1 MIIIKYYRDSSLF
14 TDCAPCPSRV
24 RVCVKTLSPQT
35 KDESEPVGVRFLCE
49 VSGDCWSVLR
59 TLLDREVRARLIT
72 ILRERGKAQM
82 LYTVFVVHGL
92 GFPDKPRV
100 KQEMQHERRRLGQ
113 TQLQRIFFLKF

>member
-1 MIIIKYYRDSSLF
+1 M
-14 TDCAPCPSRV
+14 TVPCLQTVLPALHV
-24 RVCVKTLSPQT
+24 CVCVKTLSPQT

-100 KQEMQHERRRLGQ
+100 RQEMQHERRRLGQ
-113 TQLQRIFFLKF
+113 TQLQRIFFFEILKEQI